1 VKKAAV
7 VGLLAFWF
15 LSCTGPGRQRE
26 AASSSVAAPTTSFPG
41 FVDDYFRG
49 YYQFF
54 PSEGTSAGFHEYDS
68 RLEDFS
74 LPRIKT
80 RSAEL
85 RQQLS
90 TLENLRKGKLS
101 ADAEIDAEI
110 LDGKIR
116 AELLDIDDIHWWR
129 RNAIPYV
136 SAPGQAA
143 DLIMKRSFASPEE
156 RLRVLIAR
164 MEGIE
169 KLLASMRN
177 NVTDPPREL
186 TELASRICTGSI
198 GFFRD
203 SVAKWAKAAAGS
215 NDALLTNF
223 EAVNRKALA
232 AFEVTANFLSVDQ
245 LPLATGSYA
254 IGPDAFL
261 KKLRYEEMIDLP
273 LDRLQAIGEA
283 QLNKDYKDFVAT
295 ARRIQPKASP
305 AEVMRS
311 LSNQHPTEDQLLNFA
326 KSTLESIRQF
336 VVSKKIVT
344 IPSEVRPTVL
354 ETPPYAR
361 SGTFASMDTPG
372 AFENVAK
379 EAFYYVT
386 PPEQEWTRAHK
397 EEHLRLFNKPVLDI
411 ITIHE
416 AFPGHYTQFLY
427 AKEFPSK
434 TRKALSTH
442 SNAEGWAHYAE
453 QMMLE
458 EGFGGGDPKVRLA
471 QLSEALLRDCR
482 YIAGIRLH
490 TQNETVEQAAR
501 LFIERGFQEPANAN
515 EEARRGAYDP
525 TYLYYTAGK
534 LQIYELRED
543 YKRAK
548 GADYSLQKFHE
559 DFIKQGSIPVKL
571 IRRILLKGDQSP
583 VL

>member
-1 VKKAAV
+1 VKTAAV
-7 VGLLAFWF
+7 LALAVLAT
-15 LSCTGPGRQRE
+15 LSCTRSGGPRE
-26 AASSSVAAPTTSFPG
+26 ASNTAAPGAPSFSQ
-41 FVDDYFRG
+41 FVDQYLRG
-49 YYQFF
+49 YYLFF
-54 PSEGTSAGFHEYDS
+54 PSEGTAAGFHEYDTK
-68 RLEDFS
+68 LEDFS
-74 LPRIKT
+74 LPRMQG

-85 RQQLS
+85 RRQLS
-90 TLENLRKGKLS
+90 VLENLRKGKLS
-101 ADAEIDAEI
+101 PEDEIDAEI

-116 AELLDIDDIHWWR
+116 AELLDIDGIRWWR
-129 RNAIPYV
+129 RNGIPYV
-136 SAPGQAA
+136 SAPGQAV
-143 DLIMKRSFASPEE
+143 DLIMKRSFAPPED
-156 RLRVLIAR
+156 RLRALTAR

-169 KLLASMRN
+169 GLLASMRN
-177 NVTDPPREL
+177 NVTEPPREL

-203 SVAKWAKAAAGS
+203 SVAKWAKEAAG
-215 NDALLTNF
+215 NNANLLANF
-223 EAVNRKALA
+223 EAVNRGAVA
-232 AFEVTANFLSVDQ
+232 AFEVTANFLKVDQ
-245 LPLATGSYA
+245 MPLATGSYA

-261 KKLRYEEMIDLP
+261 KKLKYEEMIDLP
-273 LDRLQAIGEA
+273 LDRLLAIGEA
-283 QLNKDYKDFVAT
+283 QLDKDYKDFVAT
-295 ARRIQPKASP
+295 ARRIRRGASP
-305 AEVMRS
+305 ADVMRS
-311 LSNQHPTEDQLLNFA
+311 LSDQHPNETQLLDFTKA
-326 KSTLESIRQF
+326 TLENIRQF
-336 VVSKKIVT
+336 VVSKKIVG

-416 AFPGHYTQFLY
+416 VFPGHYTQFLY
-427 AKEFPSK
+427 AKQFPSK
-434 TRKALSTH
+434 TRKALSTN

-453 QMMLE
+453 QMMIE

-490 TQNETVEQAAR
+490 TKNETVEQAAR
-501 LFIERGFQEPANAN
+501 LFIEKGFQEPANAN

-534 LQIYELRED
+534 LQIYKLRED
-543 YKRAK
+543 YKWAQ
-548 GADYSLQKFHE
+548 GANYSLAKFHE
-559 DFIKQGSIPVKL
+559 DFIKQGSIPIKL
-571 IRRILLKGDQSP
+571 IRRILLKGDQAP
-583 VL
+583 AL